1 MTNLRESQQFKKGS
15 LYTRSDIYN
24 LYFGEPLPLKGTGNW
39 TSGYVQPAN
48 SKDLIVF
55 MNIDVAGKSGHNYPN
70 KYNSQTKT
78 IEWFGK
84 TNSHSQQP
92 TFQKILNKEII
103 PHFFA
108 RWDNK
113 QREYLYLGI
122 GKNFQY
128 EDNFPTKTSEGK
140 DSKCLKITLNCDD
153 SENILLS
160 DDQSIN
166 DSFNFQM
173 EKHLE
178 EFIIENWNSLDI
190 GKEFNLNEEYVDKR
204 RKKFRTDTG
213 EIDIFALSKDKK
225 TFLVIELKK
234 GRLNDKVVGQ
244 IQRYMGFIKAEV
256 ANKDQKVKG
265 LIIGLKEDLGLQRA
279 ISINPDIE
287 YRIYKISFELFK
299 K

>member
-1 MTNLRESQQFKKGS
+1 MTNSRESQEFKKGC

-24 LYFGEPLPLKGTGNW
+24 LYFGEPLPLKGTANW
-39 TSGYVQPAN
+39 KTGYVQPQN

-55 MNIDVAGKSGHNYPN
+55 MNIDVPGKSGHNYPN
-70 KYNSQTKT
+70 KYNPHNKT

-84 TNSHSQQP
+84 TNSNSQQP
-92 TFQKILNKEII
+92 TFLKLISKEII

-113 QREYLYLGI
+113 KREFLYLGI
-122 GKNFQY
+122 GKNFQF
-128 EDNFPTKTSEGK
+128 EDNYPTKTSEGK
-140 DSKCLKITLNCDD
+140 DAKCLKVTLNCDD
-153 SENILLS
+153 SENILMS
-160 DDQSIN
+160 DDKAVN

-178 EFIIENWNSLDI
+178 EFIIANWNQTFL
-190 GKEFNLNEEYVDKR
+190 GKEYDIYKDEENYGQQ
-204 RKKFRTDTG
+204 FPTDTG
-213 EIDIFALSKDKK
+213 PIDILAISKDKK

-234 GRLNDKVVGQ
+234 NRLHDKVVGQ
-244 IQRYMGFIKAEV
+244 IQRYMGFIKEEIATD
-256 ANKDQKVKG
+256 DQKVKG
-265 LIIGLKEDLGLQRA
+265 LIIGLKESLGLQRA

-287 YRIYKISFELFK
+287 YRIYKISFELLK

>member
-1 MTNLRESQQFKKGS
+1 M
-15 LYTRSDIYN
+15 
-24 LYFGEPLPLKGTGNW
+24 
-39 TSGYVQPAN
+39 
-48 SKDLIVF
+48 
-55 MNIDVAGKSGHNYPN
+55 
-70 KYNSQTKT
+70 
-78 IEWFGK
+78 
-84 TNSHSQQP
+84 
-92 TFQKILNKEII
+92 
-103 PHFFA
+103 
-108 RWDNK
+108 
-113 QREYLYLGI
+113 
-122 GKNFQY
+122 
-128 EDNFPTKTSEGK
+128 
-140 DSKCLKITLNCDD
+140 NCDD

-244 IQRYMGFIKAEV
+244 IQRYMGFIKSEV

-265 LIIGLKEDLGLQRA
+265 LIIGLKE
-279 ISINPDIE
+279 I
-287 YRIYKISFELFK
+287 
-299 K
+299 

>member
-1 MTNLRESQQFKKGS
+1 MTNLRESQEFKKGS

-39 TSGYVQPAN
+39 TSGYVQPEN

-70 KYNSQTKT
+70 KYNSQNKT

-84 TNSHSQQP
+84 TNSHSRQP
-92 TFQKILNKEII
+92 TFKKILSKEII

-128 EDNFPTKTSEGK
+128 EDNYPTKTSEGK

-153 SENILLS
+153 SENILMS
-160 DDQSIN
+160 DDKAVN

-178 EFIIENWNSLDI
+178 EFIIANWNQTFLCKEYDI
-190 GKEFNLNEEYVDKR
+190 YKDGENFGQQ
-204 RKKFRTDTG
+204 FPTDTG
-213 EIDIFALSKDKK
+213 PIDILAISKDKK

-234 GRLNDKVVGQ
+234 NRLHDKVVGQ
-244 IQRYMGFIKAEV
+244 IQRYMGFIKGEI
-256 ANKDQKVKG
+256 ANDDQKVKG
-265 LIIGLKEDLGLQRA
+265 LIIGLKESLGLQRA

-287 YRIYKISFELFK
+287 YRIYKISFELLK